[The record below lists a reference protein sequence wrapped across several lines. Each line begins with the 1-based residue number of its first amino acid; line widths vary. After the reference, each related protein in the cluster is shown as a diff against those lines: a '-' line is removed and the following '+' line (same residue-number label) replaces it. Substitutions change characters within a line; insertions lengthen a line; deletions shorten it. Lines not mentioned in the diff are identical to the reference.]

1 MKRSTCLTALL
12 FLTLGAAHSQ
22 SPTTITLTGWFGDE
36 KCAPARLQSAKL
48 GPTNPEC
55 SKTCIEKGAALV
67 FISESR
73 REILKVKNYA
83 NVVDDLGF
91 KVEVT
96 GLLDESTKTFT
107 VSSVQ
112 QLGFD
117 GAACSRPVKKSAK

>member
-1 MKRSTCLTALL
+1 MKRSTCLTALT

-22 SPTTITLTGWFGDE
+22 SPATITLTGWFGDE
-36 KCAPARLQSAKL
+36 KCAPARLTAAKL

-55 SKTCIEKGAALV
+55 SKTCIEKGAAAV

-73 REILKVKNYA
+73 REIFKVKNYP

-96 GLLDESTKTFT
+96 GSLDEATKTFT
-107 VSSVQ
+107 VKSVK
-112 QLGFD
+112 QLGFE
-117 GAACSRPVKKSAK
+117 GAACSRPVKKSEK